1 VYFLEGD
8 NEMVRLG
15 TTELI
20 LILVIVV
27 LLFGVGRIGKV
38 AGELGSGLRAFRDG
52 LKGDDEKEKAEKEE
66 NKEEKKEEGTKAE

>member
-1 VYFLEGD
+1 
-8 NEMVRLG
+8 MVRLG

-20 LILVIVV
+20 LILVIVI

-52 LKGDDEKEKAEKEE
+52 LKGDDDKDKAEIVETEE
-66 NKEEKKEEGTKAE
+66 KKEEKKEGGTKAE